1 MVDDENPVFQWEKVS
16 LGCWT
21 TRKVLLVL
29 KELNVLR
36 HILTC
41 IATYEALGCR
51 ASHNNPTPPCES
63 LLAYGCRYNTRLAHA
78 MQAIIMKRDKLVVE
92 Y

>member
-1 MVDDENPVFQWEKVS
+1 MRMVDDENPVFQWEKVS

-36 HILTC
+36 HIP
-41 IATYEALGCR
+41 
-51 ASHNNPTPPCES
+51 ASPRVGTKLLAAERHVTRES

-78 MQAIIMKRDKLVVE
+78 VQVIIMKHDKLVVGS
-92 Y
+92 